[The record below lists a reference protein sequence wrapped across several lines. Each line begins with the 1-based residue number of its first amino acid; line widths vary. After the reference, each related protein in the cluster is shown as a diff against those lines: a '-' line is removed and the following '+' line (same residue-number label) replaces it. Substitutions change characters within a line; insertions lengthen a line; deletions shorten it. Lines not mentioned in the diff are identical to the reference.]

1 MILNRTNT
9 DITISKPGFCIVLVK
24 HQARI
29 IQVMFAVT
37 VDVGR
42 NLCHLTQTCGTKNT
56 DEQETDVQKGA
67 DITSKNDQI

>member
-9 DITISKPGFCIVLVK
+9 DITISKSGFCIVLVK

-42 NLCHLTQTCGTKNT
+42 NLCH
-56 DEQETDVQKGA
+56 
-67 DITSKNDQI
+67 